1 MIGVNTKPREGRRR
15 LRIRKERLQQLGR
28 RKFGA
33 TTQGALS
40 HAIGIDESNLCNLL
54 SGKRQPSAET
64 IVHLLDL
71 FDVDFEDLFERY
83 EPQPTPTRVA
93 VAA

>member
-1 MIGVNTKPREGRRR
+1 MNSKPREGRRR

-40 HAIGIDESNLCNLL
+40 FHIGIDESNLCNLL
-54 SGKRQPSAET
+54 SGKRQPSADT

-83 EPQPTPTRVA
+83 DPQPTRTPVP
-93 VAA
+93 AAA